1 MTNCSE
7 KVRWK
12 LSFLCVKLL
21 QSDHLICSWESYL
34 TCKCV
39 FLSTF
44 LQCLSCNQKFVKK
57 QIPWGLY
64 FLTKVYRRRDQ
75 NKTFRA
81 IQGRPS
87 IRYLIKIALLPL
99 VVAAEPEK
107 LCSSRKTK
115 NKKQTSVIMHNVISK
130 NKCRHVSP

>member
-64 FLTKVYRRRDQ
+64 FLTKVYHRRDQ

-81 IQGRPS
+81 IQGRS
-87 IRYLIKIALLPL
+87 SNRYLIKRALRPF
-99 VVAAEPEK
+99 VESDEPGKSPVDSKFYLNPFSIK
-107 LCSSRKTK
+107 LFANNNNLIYNKDKK
-115 NKKQTSVIMHNVISK
+115 N
-130 NKCRHVSP
+130 